1 MTTANDTG
9 PADGTTAGGGAAP
22 PTDGSSG
29 AGPSQGGRTG
39 AGGPAARIRGFFGP
53 AFLFLA
59 PALLFL
65 AVFLAYPAVYSVFRS
80 FFDSSGTQF
89 VGADNYVHMFT
100 DERILTSIRNTG
112 IWVLVAP
119 ALVTGL
125 GLVLAVV
132 TERIRWATAF
142 RLLLFMPMAI
152 SLFASGVIFRLVYD
166 EDPDQGV
173 VNAVV
178 VSVHDMFVP
187 SSDYPGARPSDGVLA
202 ADPVL
207 DGFTTTDTYA
217 PGEAAALPLVGIRA
231 TELPEQAAPASAPA
245 PADGQIQGVVWLD
258 TALGGESGGLDD
270 GENGMPRVRV
280 EAVRDGVAVAETT
293 TGDDGR
299 FTFPG
304 LAEGEYS
311 LHLAADNFTPPF
323 RGLTWLGP
331 TLVTPVI
338 ISAWVW
344 IMTGFAITFI
354 AAGLA
359 AIPRD
364 ALEAARVD
372 GATEWQVFRKVT
384 VPLLGPLLLVVFV
397 TLVINVLKIFDL
409 VFVIAPGSVQ
419 ADASVIALQMW
430 QVSFGAGGHQGLGSA
445 LVVLL
450 LVLVLP
456 IMYFNIRRFR
466 RERS

>member
-1 MTTANDTG
+1 MTTSHDTKA
-9 PADGTTAGGGAAP
+9 ADGVTRSGGTTPGTQPGGP
-22 PTDGSSG
+22 PDGSRPG
-29 AGPSQGGRTG
+29 WR
-39 AGGPAARIRGFFGP
+39 RLFGP
-53 AFLFLA
+53 ATLFLL

-65 AVFLAYPAVYSVFRS
+65 GVFLAYPAVYSVARS
-80 FFDSSGTQF
+80 LFDASGSQF
-89 VGADNYVHMFT
+89 VGLDNYTQMFT
-100 DERILTSIRNTG
+100 DDRTLTAIRNTG

-125 GLVLAVV
+125 GLVFAVL
-132 TERIRWATAF
+132 TERVRWATAF
-142 RLLLFMPMAI
+142 RVLLFMPMAI
-152 SLFASGVIFRLVYD
+152 SLFASGIIFRLVYD
-166 EDPDQGV
+166 ENPDRGV
-173 VNAVV
+173 VNAAVV
-178 VSVHDMFVP
+178 TVHDTFASP
-187 SSDYPGARPSDGVLA
+187 SEYPGARPRGDELA
-202 ADPVL
+202 ADTAL
-207 DGFTTTDTYA
+207 GGFTTTQEYA
-217 PGEAAALPLVGIRA
+217 PGETVALPLVGLRP
-231 TELPEQAAPASAPA
+231 TEVPEQAVAAAAPEPGG
-245 PADGQIQGVVWLD
+245 DTIEGVVWLD
-258 TALGGESGGLDD
+258 VALGGEAGVIED
-270 GENGMPRVRV
+270 GENGLPRMTVDV
-280 EAVRDGVAVAETT
+280 LQDGQVVASTA

-299 FTFPG
+299 FTLTG
-304 LAEGEYS
+304 LDPGEYS
-311 LHLAADNFTPPF
+311 VHLAADNFTEPF

-331 TLVTPVI
+331 TLITPVI
-338 ISAWVW
+338 ISSWVW

-384 VPLLGPLLLVVFV
+384 IPLLGPLLLVVFV
-397 TLVINVLKIFDL
+397 TLMINVLKIFDL

-430 QVSFGAGGHQGLGSA
+430 QVSFGAGGNQGLGSA

-456 IMYFNIRRFR
+456 IMYFNIRRYR

>member
-1 MTTANDTG
+1 MTTADQTPPAGATDT
-9 PADGTTAGGGAAP
+9 GGGAPP
-22 PTDGSSG
+22 PTAPAPDDGR
-29 AGPSQGGRTG
+29 APWPR
-39 AGGPAARIRGFFGP
+39 RLFGP
-53 AFLFLA
+53 ATLFLL
-59 PALLFL
+59 PALLLL
-65 AVFLAYPAVYSVFRS
+65 AVFLAYPAVYSLVRS
-80 FFDSSGTQF
+80 LFDGSGTRF
-89 VGADNYVHMFT
+89 VGLDNYARMFT
-100 DERILTSIRNTG
+100 DDRTLTAIRNTG

-125 GLVLAVV
+125 GLILAVL

-142 RLLLFMPMAI
+142 RVLLFMPMAI

-166 EDPDQGV
+166 EDPDRGV
-173 VNAVV
+173 VNAAVV
-178 VSVHDMFVP
+178 TVHDVFAAP
-187 SSDYPGARPSDGVLA
+187 SEYPGARPREEIATDDTARG
-202 ADPVL
+202 
-207 DGFTTTDTYA
+207 GFTTVATHG
-217 PGEAAALPLVGIRA
+217 PGDSVALPLVGVRP
-231 TELPEQAAPASAPA
+231 TDLPEQSAAPTPPEGAA
-245 PADGQIQGVVWLD
+245 GQIQGVVWLD
-258 TALGGESGGLDD
+258 AALGGEAGGIDD
-270 GENGMPRVRV
+270 GENGMPRVAV
-280 EAVRDGVAVAETT
+280 EAVRDGEVVARAT

-299 FTFPG
+299 FTLSG
-304 LAEGEYS
+304 LDEGEYAI
-311 LHLAADNFTPPF
+311 HLAASNFTEPF

-331 TLVTPVI
+331 SLVTPVI
-338 ISAWVW
+338 ISSWVW

-430 QVSFGAGGHQGLGSA
+430 QVSFGAGGDQGLGSA

-456 IMYFNIRRFR
+456 IVYFNIRRFR
-466 RERS
+466 RERP

>member
-1 MTTANDTG
+1 MTTSHDTAPTAAD
-9 PADGTTAGGGAAP
+9 PAESAGGGATP
-22 PTDGSSG
+22 RI
-29 AGPSQGGRTG
+29 GPSRS
-39 AGGPAARIRGFFGP
+39 RRLFGP
-53 AFLFLA
+53 ATLFLL

-65 AVFLAYPAVYSVFRS
+65 AVFLAYPALYSVVRS
-80 FFDSSGTQF
+80 LFDASGARF
-89 VGADNYVHMFT
+89 VGLENYVHMFT
-100 DERILTSIRNTG
+100 DDRTLTAIRNTG

-125 GLVLAVV
+125 GLTFAVL
-132 TERIRWATAF
+132 TERVRWATAF
-142 RLLLFMPMAI
+142 RILLFMPMAI
-152 SLFASGVIFRLVYD
+152 SLFASGIIFRLVYD
-166 EDPDQGV
+166 ENPDRGV
-173 VNAVV
+173 VNAAVV
-178 VSVHDMFVP
+178 TVHDVFVSP
-187 SSDYPGARPSDGVLA
+187 SEYPGAQPREDGWK
-202 ADPVL
+202 ADTAL
-207 DGFTTTDTYA
+207 GGFTSSTPHE
-217 PGEAAALPLVGIRA
+217 PGQVVEVPMVGVRPGD
-231 TELPEQAAPASAPA
+231 LPEQAAPAIPPA
-245 PADGQIQGVVWLD
+245 PAQGRIQGVAWLD
-258 TALGGESGGLDD
+258 VALDGEAGALDD
-270 GENGMPRVRV
+270 DENGMPRLRV
-280 EAVRDGVAVAETT
+280 EALQDGRVVAMAT

-299 FTFPG
+299 FTLSG
-304 LAEGEYS
+304 LEPGEYS
-311 LHLAADNFTPPF
+311 LHLGADNFTESF

-331 TLVTPVI
+331 ALITPVI
-338 ISAWVW
+338 ISSWVW

-419 ADASVIALQMW
+419 ADAGVIALQMW
-430 QVSFGAGGHQGLGSA
+430 QVSFGAGGNQGLGSA

-466 RERS
+466 RERP